1 MTFRK
6 PYLICWLI
14 IPVLGLMG
22 LLFHRH
28 TVDVQLYD
36 TYFVIANSHV
46 ALAGSAFLLVVG
58 LGYWL
63 ICLTGKTPNI
73 ALTTIHLL
81 PTIIVL
87 MLLVMPLFGNGPF
100 ADTEWLPLG
109 VLAFLLGQCAYVIVI
124 LLTLRRK

>member
-6 PYLICWLI
+6 PYLISWLAM
-14 IPVLGLMG
+14 PVLILMG
-22 LLFHRH
+22 LVFRQH

-46 ALAGSAFLLVVG
+46 ALMGSAFLLVVG

-87 MLLVMPLFGNGPF
+87 MLLVMPLFRNGPF
-100 ADTEWLPLG
+100 ANAEWLSLG
-109 VLAFLLGQCAYVIVI
+109 ILAFLLGQCAYVIVI
-124 LLTLRRK
+124 MLTLLRK